1 MRSYRIFK
9 FSTQV
14 QGRVPPGLDPE
25 AVHDTFTYYYIISEE
40 MRRTEAR
47 NENDDDSAEDEE
59 RLIAPHDGQAV
70 TTQ

>member
-1 MRSYRIFK
+1 M
-9 FSTQV
+9 
-14 QGRVPPGLDPE
+14 PPGLDPE